1 MSQTSIV
8 TAIAFGRKKSMASS
22 SDTHSG
28 SLKRKRQLLPLGA
41 PPSEN
46 VLSRL
51 IAINIQ
57 LIQYYRLLRYQ
68 LQSSGR
74 LFEQIVCLINKN
86 NFWGIKQAYLSGA
99 CNTCRRCLCF
109 QRDWSWS
116 TEWKIFRLKM
126 RCDWPDKG
134 NPCMRCKNLC
144 VECVFENIP
153 QTKGPAVGATRW
165 AIYLH

>member
-74 LFEQIVCLINKN
+74 LFEQIVCLINKITFEGLN
-86 NFWGIKQAYLSGA
+86 RLIYQGHAIHAEGAYAFRGIDHDQQSEKFL
-99 CNTCRRCLCF
+99 
-109 QRDWSWS
+109 D
-116 TEWKIFRLKM
+116 
-126 RCDWPDKG
+126 
-134 NPCMRCKNLC
+134 
-144 VECVFENIP
+144 
-153 QTKGPAVGATRW
+153 
-165 AIYLH
+165 